1 MRLLI
6 IGRLNGELVAASKIA
21 MQRGANVTQADGVDQ
36 GLTVLRSKGADL
48 IMVDVAQPIGRLVD
62 ALTAERIR
70 TPVVACGTGT
80 DARGGAAP
88 IRARAGRTR
97 PPVVAC
103 GTGTDA
109 RAAVAAIQAG
119 AREYIP
125 LPPDPDLIAAVIE
138 AVTADNR
145 AFVWRDASMERAVK
159 LAEQVARSEASVL
172 ITGESGTGKEVMA
185 RYIHV
190 KSLRKDKPFVSVN
203 CAAIPDNLLESELF
217 GHEKGA
223 FTGAVARRIGRCE
236 EANGGTLLL
245 DEISEMDV
253 RLQAKLLR
261 ALQERVI
268 DRVGGS

>member
-21 MQRGANVTQADGVDQ
+21 MQRGANVTQADSVDQ

-62 ALTAERIR
+62 SLTAERIR
-70 TPVVACGTGT
+70 T
-80 DARGGAAP
+80 
-88 IRARAGRTR
+88 
-97 PPVVAC
+97 PVVAC

-145 AFVWRDASMERAVK
+145 AFVWRDASNR
-159 LAEQVARSEASVL
+159 
-172 ITGESGTGKEVMA
+172 
-185 RYIHV
+185 HV
-190 KSLRKDKPFVSVN
+190 WN
-203 CAAIPDNLLESELF
+203 C
-217 GHEKGA
+217 
-223 FTGAVARRIGRCE
+223 TRRGC
-236 EANGGTLLL
+236 
-245 DEISEMDV
+245 S
-253 RLQAKLLR
+253 
-261 ALQERVI
+261 
-268 DRVGGS
+268 